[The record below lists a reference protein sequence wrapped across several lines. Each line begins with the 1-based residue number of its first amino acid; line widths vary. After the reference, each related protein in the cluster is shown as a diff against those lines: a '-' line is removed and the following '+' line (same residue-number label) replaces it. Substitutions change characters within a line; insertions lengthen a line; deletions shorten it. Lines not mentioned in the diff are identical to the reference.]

1 MCESYSV
8 NLYGSFFLP
17 EKLYFDDVI
26 VDKLSVFFSNIDEFE
41 ICHNLK
47 KIKFIRYNLNQSMGF

>member
-17 EKLYFDDVI
+17 EKLDFDDVI
-26 VDKLSVFFSNIDEFE
+26 VDKMSVFFSNIDEFE

-47 KIKFIRYNLNQSMGF
+47 KN